1 MSEKNIMRNLKLSK
15 ITLNVGAGKD
25 PNTLKKG
32 LILLKHITGIEPIKT
47 VTQKRLQAW
56 GLRPGLPI
64 GCKITLRGK
73 QAEELLKRLLSARD
87 NSLKESQFDNLG
99 NVSFGIKE
107 YIDIPDIKYN
117 PEVGVVGFEV
127 AITLERPGFRI
138 KRRRIKPSKLGTNQI
153 VRKKDAIDFLKS
165 KFNIQVEE

>member
-1 MSEKNIMRNLKLSK
+1 MKKENNMRNLKLSK

-25 PNTLKKG
+25 PNNLKKG
-32 LILLKHITGIEPIKT
+32 LILLKHITGIEPLKT

-64 GCKITLRGK
+64 GCKLTIRGK
-73 QAEELLKRLLSARD
+73 QAEDLLKRLLSAND
-87 NSLKESQFDNLG
+87 NSLKETQFDNLG

-107 YIDIPDIKYN
+107 YIDIPEVKYN
-117 PEVGVVGFEV
+117 PDVGVVGFEV

-138 KRRRIKPSKLGTNQI
+138 KRRRIKQSKVGKNQI
-153 VRKKDAIDFLKS
+153 VRKKDAVDFMKS
-165 KFNIQVEE
+165 KFNIVVEE